1 VCSRGRKVYP
11 LKTGLFRN
19 AFVLWR
25 RAFCGVEAE
34 LHLEENDSRQ
44 KWRRKTTARCQY
56 REQILS
62 YFERNPEAVD
72 SLEGIA
78 RWRLLE
84 EQIQRSLLESELA
97 VKWLVEKGFLIEE
110 SRISSGMLYRLN
122 PAKKPEIAAFLET
135 GESSEQED
143 C

>member
-1 VCSRGRKVYP
+1 LIPKNSDDHVCKCRAESPPAHGGVVPATR
-11 LKTGLFRN
+11 LFCGS
-19 AFVLWR
+19 A
-25 RAFCGVEAE
+25 AFCAVEAE
-34 LHLEENDSRQ
+34 LHPDSSVPSIV
-44 KWRRKTTARCQY
+44 K
-56 REQILS
+56 QILS

-84 EQIQRSLLESELA
+84 EQIQRSLRESELA
-97 VKWLVEKGFLIEE
+97 VQWLVEKGFLIEE
-110 SRISSGMLYRLN
+110 SRISSGRLYRLN

-135 GESSEQED
+135 GESSEQGE

>member
-1 VCSRGRKVYP
+1 LAP
-11 LKTGLFRN
+11 
-19 AFVLWR
+19 
-25 RAFCGVEAE
+25 
-34 LHLEENDSRQ
+34 HHDSSVPSIV
-44 KWRRKTTARCQY
+44 K
-56 REQILS
+56 QILS

-84 EQIQRSLLESELA
+84 EQIQRSLRESELA
-97 VKWLVEKGFLIEE
+97 VQWLVEKGFLIEE
-110 SRISSGMLYRLN
+110 SRISSGRLYRLN

-135 GESSEQED
+135 GESSEQEE